1 MTKNP
6 IFNALGASGYI
17 ILVVS
22 VINFISLTQGSKPDT
37 PFAPVVFLSLL
48 TLSVVTMA
56 YMFFYQPLLLFVDG
70 KKKEG
75 IGLFAKTV
83 GYFALF
89 TVLVLVLLFSGVI

>member
-56 YMFFYQPLLLFVDG
+56 YMFFYQPLLLIVDG

-75 IGLFAKTV
+75 VDLFAKTV
-83 GYFALF
+83 GFFTLF
-89 TVLVLVLLFSGVI
+89 TVLILVLLFSGVI